1 MVQEIGESKFEEK
14 VLKAKGVVL
23 VDFYAPWCGP
33 CQQIN
38 PITEELNSDLGGKV
52 KFFKVNIDKEPK
64 LADKFQVMSLPTI
77 FVFKSGEVKNQLT
90 GTPPKNK
97 ILEALELNE

>member
-1 MVQEIGESKFEEK
+1 MVQEIGESEFEEK
-14 VLKAKGVVL
+14 VLKTKGVVL

-33 CQQIN
+33 CQQIS
-38 PITEELNSDLGGKV
+38 PIVDELSSDPGGKV
-52 KFFKVNIDKEPK
+52 EFFKVNIDKEPK

-77 FVFKSGEVKNQLT
+77 FVFKSGEVKSQLT
-90 GTPPKNK
+90 GALSKNK